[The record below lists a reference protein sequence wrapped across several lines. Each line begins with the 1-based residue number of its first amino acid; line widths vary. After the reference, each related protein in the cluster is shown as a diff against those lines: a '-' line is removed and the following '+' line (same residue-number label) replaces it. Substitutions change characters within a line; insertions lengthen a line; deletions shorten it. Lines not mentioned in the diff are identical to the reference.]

1 MGEDKNIEK
10 DIKIYEEAVSI
21 DRSKQKSRKIFVFY
35 IIGLFCVALGLI
47 LLSYVMQAHANKQLA
62 DLGAQLTQQTDAAAG
77 AKSRADQLQ
86 QTLDAL
92 QSQLEQSKQQ
102 NDELSE
108 KADMQEK
115 AIDALMELI
124 RLERAWE
131 AEDIEGAKKIVEE
144 LDKAYTRAV
153 LTDSS
158 KEPLSGEAAEEYAKL
173 CENLGV

>member
-86 QTLDAL
+86 QTLDSL

-102 NDELSE
+102 NDELNKTVE
-108 KADMQEK
+108 AQESS
-115 AIDALMELI
+115 IDTLMKLI
-124 RLERAWE
+124 QLERTWQAG
-131 AEDIEGAKKIVEE
+131 DIEGAKKIIEQM
-144 LDKAYTRAV
+144 DKAYTREV

-173 CENLGV
+173 CENLGI